1 MFKWM
6 SSRGKDT
13 WQFLFWFFLFSYVPI
28 IPAYYM
34 ISQKGILGLTGLIY
48 VALSWSIIYILYIR
62 FEKYKNMKKYIRSQG

>member
-34 ISQKGILGLTGLIY
+34 ISLKGLLGLTGLIH
-48 VALSWSIIYILYIR
+48 VVFSWSIIYIFYIR
-62 FEKYKNMKKYIRSQG
+62 FERNKNIKNYTRSQG

>member
-1 MFKWM
+1 MLKWM

-34 ISQKGILGLTGLIY
+34 ISQKGFLGLAGLIY
-48 VALSWSIIYILYIR
+48 VAFSWSILFLLYIR
-62 FEKYKNMKKYIRSQG
+62 FEKYKKVKNYIRN